1 MAMLPDSIRRAI
13 VEAANEA
20 GVSPAFA
27 LAVAQRES
35 SFNPNARASKTIRG
49 LFQMTG
55 NLRRQYGIGDSSDPY
70 AQALGW
76 TRFIGDT
83 KKQMAGVL
91 GRDPTDAEAYL
102 GHHFGAKRA
111 ARMMKMDPNTPV
123 NSVFTPYEMRLNP
136 HFARAGT
143 VGALNSSVIADID
156 RRSAKFGG
164 DVGSS
169 EPLDFAA
176 FGDAAPDFL
185 QAPASPKL
193 ASSAPSAPLDLSE
206 FGEATDEP
214 ITTATAVKPAATAVV
229 SSNERRSPNNAPS
242 LTANG
247 SPLDLSAFGDPVS

>member
-1 MAMLPDSIRRAI
+1 MLPDSIRRAI
-13 VEAANEA
+13 VDAANEA

-27 LAVAQRES
+27 LAVAERES

-55 NLRRQYGIGDSSDPY
+55 NLRRQYGIGDSSDPSV
-70 AQALGW
+70 QASGW
-76 TRFIGDT
+76 ARFIRDT
-83 KKQMAGVL
+83 RKQMAGVL

-111 ARMMKMDPNTPV
+111 ARMMKMDPATPV
-123 NSVFTPYEMRLNP
+123 NSVFTPNEMRLNP

-164 DVGSS
+164 STTSS

-176 FGDAAPDFL
+176 F
-185 QAPASPKL
+185 AS
-193 ASSAPSAPLDLSE
+193 
-206 FGEATDEP
+206 
-214 ITTATAVKPAATAVV
+214 V
-229 SSNERRSPNNAPS
+229 SS
-242 LTANG
+242 T
-247 SPLDLSAFGDPVS
+247 

>member
-1 MAMLPDSIRRAI
+1 MLSDSIRRAI

-20 GVSPAFA
+20 GISPAFA

-35 SFNPNARASKTIRG
+35 AFDPNARASKTIRG

-55 NLRRQYGIGDSSDPY
+55 GLRRQYGIGDSSDPY
-70 AQALGW
+70 AQASGW
-76 TRFIGDT
+76 ARFIGDT
-83 KKQMAGVL
+83 KRQMAGVL

-111 ARMMKMDPNTPV
+111 ARMMKMDPSTPV
-123 NSVFTPYEMRLNP
+123 DAVFTPYEMRLNP

-164 DVGSS
+164 EAGSS

-176 FGDAAPDFL
+176 FGDPAPDYL
-185 QAPASPKL
+185 QPAATPKV
-193 ASSAPSAPLDLSE
+193 ASAPPTAPLDLSE
-206 FGEATDEP
+206 FGEPPELSTV
-214 ITTATAVKPAATAVV
+214 T
-229 SSNERRSPNNAPS
+229 SPSVTNRHQASHVTPS
-242 LTANG
+242 AG
-247 SPLDLSAFGDPVS
+247 PLDLSAFGDPVS